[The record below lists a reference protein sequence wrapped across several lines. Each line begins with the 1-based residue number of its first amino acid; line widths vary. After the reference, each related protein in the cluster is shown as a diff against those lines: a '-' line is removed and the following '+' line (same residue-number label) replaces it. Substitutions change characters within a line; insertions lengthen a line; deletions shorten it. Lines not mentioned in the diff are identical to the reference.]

1 MKKNFVLALLVGLA
15 ATPLWA
21 QSGATTGGADLD
33 AERARLADER
43 KAISARYDADRA
55 ACYKKFAVE
64 GCLQESRQRRRVA
77 TDDIKRQ
84 EAAINDFERKRRG
97 AAALDKLDDKGSSAR
112 AKEADAQREQSLK
125 SQQDREQRAAE
136 HSADRSRAAAE
147 AAKNQ
152 RDFEN
157 KQRAHA
163 EEQAKAAQRRADA
176 PAARRDYEDKLQKA
190 EQHRADNEKRNA
202 ERDKPRS
209 APLPDPG
216 SAPTPA
222 AAPATRP

>member
-1 MKKNFVLALLVGLA
+1 MKNIVLALLLGLA
-15 ATPLWA
+15 ALPLWA
-21 QSGATTGGADLD
+21 QSNATAAGADLD
-33 AERARLADER
+33 AERARLAEER
-43 KAISARYDADRA
+43 KAISARYDDDRA

-84 EAAINDFERKRRG
+84 EAEINDLERKRRG
-97 AAALDKLDDKGSSAR
+97 AAALDKLDEKGSSAR
-112 AKEADAQREQSLK
+112 AKEADAKREESLK

-136 HSADRSRAAAE
+136 HAAGRTQAAAE
-147 AAKNQ
+147 AAEKQ
-152 RDFEN
+152 RQFDA

-163 EEQAKAAQRRADA
+163 EEQAKAARRRAEA
-176 PAARRDYEDKLQKA
+176 PAARQAYEDKLQQA

-202 ERDKPRS
+202 EKTKPRS

-216 SAPTPA
+216 GSSTPA
-222 AAPATRP
+222 AAPTRP

>member
-1 MKKNFVLALLVGLA
+1 MKNIVLALLLGLA
-15 ATPLWA
+15 ALPLWA
-21 QSGATTGGADLD
+21 QSNATAAGADLD
-33 AERARLADER
+33 AERARLAEER

-84 EAAINDFERKRRG
+84 EAEINDLERKRRG
-97 AAALDKLDDKGSSAR
+97 AAALDKLDEKGSSAR
-112 AKEADAQREQSLK
+112 AKEADAKREESLK

-136 HSADRSRAAAE
+136 HAAGRTQAAAD
-147 AAKNQ
+147 AAEKQ
-152 RDFEN
+152 RQFDA

-163 EEQAKAAQRRADA
+163 EEQAKAARRRAEA
-176 PAARRDYEDKLQKA
+176 PAARQAYEDKLQQA

-202 ERDKPRS
+202 EKTKPRS

-216 SAPTPA
+216 GSSTPA
-222 AAPATRP
+222 AAPTRP